1 MAGKICFWCF
11 KSRGNQPVCPHC
23 GYVQGAGAEQAYQ
36 LAPGTILQKRYIIGV
51 SIGFGG
57 FGITYKAFDAMLR
70 MIVAVKEF
78 YPAGL
83 VNRAGGEKKVGIF
96 SGEKKAE
103 FQKQLARFLEEA
115 RNMALFSKEQ
125 DIVNVFDFFQENQT
139 AYIIMEYVDAPLLKD
154 ELKKRRFSKEEA
166 GGYMLAL
173 LEALEKVHGHGIIHK
188 DISSD
193 NIFLTGED
201 TIKLFDFG
209 AAKLEGSE
217 RTEAVVVKAGYTPP
231 EQYTSQDEQSLSMD
245 IYAAGAVFYE
255 MLTGTKPVDS
265 RDRMIKD
272 ELRQIKD
279 FGIRVDDYLQR
290 IIFKAMALEPRLRF
304 QTAGEF
310 KDALIYH
317 KKVRLPQEEIRKNRR
332 RKKVL
337 AAVLTAVIL
346 LAGGVL
352 VLNLTVFSGRGKIDV
367 AKLQPQ
373 EVSVWILAPDE
384 EDGAGLVQALS
395 ESAAR
400 VCPQLTVNARAA
412 GTQDYQ
418 EMLKNAIDTDSL
430 PDVFCIDVLD
440 DTFYADGVSEDASE
454 GFNEAAFNQEDVCVE
469 LSRLLNTMDLSD
481 YLYLENLSQEEAV
494 YALPTAMQTCIV
506 YGSREKS
513 DSAPEAVGMEELS
526 KWSGILDYADSE
538 GVFERFQNPDDPLV
552 WIAGDLSDTDSVEA
566 VTVDA
571 VPPKDYMAAPLVK
584 DGNLTGNMVH
594 WYAVKKSGDAD
605 RQDAGMTL
613 LSLLL
618 SEGMQSAAYMDNRD
632 GLPLNRNVLSSY
644 QENKL
649 TTYLKFLKEYDFEK
663 MQIYEAGNLCEAVRQ
678 DIQPADSP

>member
-23 GYVQGAGAEQAYQ
+23 GYVQSDAPEQAYQ

-188 DISSD
+188 DISPD

-209 AAKLEGSE
+209 AARLEGSE

-272 ELRQIKD
+272 ELRQIRD

-332 RKKVL
+332 RKRIF
-337 AAVLTAVIL
+337 AAVLAAVIL
-346 LAGGVL
+346 LAGGAL

-367 AKLQPQ
+367 ANLKPQ

-384 EDGAGLVQALS
+384 EAGTELVQALS
-395 ESAAR
+395 ESAAH

-412 GTQDYQ
+412 AAQDYE
-418 EMLKNAIDTDSL
+418 EMLKNAAETDSL
-430 PDVFCIDVLD
+430 PDVFCIDVLEE
-440 DTFYADGVSEDASE
+440 V
-454 GFNEAAFNQEDVCVE
+454 FNQEDVCAE

-506 YGSREKS
+506 YGSQAKS
-513 DSAPEAVGMEELS
+513 DSVPEAVSMEELS
-526 KWSGILDYADSE
+526 QWNGILDYADSE
-538 GVFERFQNPDDPLV
+538 GVFERFQNPDDPLA
-552 WIAGDLSDTDSVEA
+552 WIAGDLSDTDRVEA

-571 VPPKDYMAAPLVK
+571 VPPADYTAAPLVK
-584 DGNLTGNMVH
+584 NGKLTGNMVH
-594 WYAVKKSGDAD
+594 WYAVKESGDAD

-649 TTYLKFLKEYDFEK
+649 TTYLNFLKEYDFEE
-663 MQIYEAGNLCEAVRQ
+663 MQIYEERNLCEAVRQ
-678 DIQPADSP
+678 DAVPAGSP